1 MSFDPGD
8 NFNINTWFSQ
18 AFFKSKMKI
27 AIKAPTAPA
36 IKKMA
41 FNFAKSKIL
50 YSVPAP
56 LPVLNA
62 IDYVIS
68 NQEYIKKNKS
78 CFLMHPKKIAKSLP
92 GFAMPD
98 IMNSEYVHD
107 HVIDQLH
114 GIAHDVVVNGIHAID
129 LFHTLH

>member
-8 NFNINTWFSQ
+8 HFNINTWFSQ

-78 CFLMHPKKIAKSLP
+78 SILMHPKKIAKSLP

-98 IMNSEYVHD
+98 IMNSDYVHD

-114 GIAHDVVVNGIHAID
+114 GVAHDVVVNGIHAID
-129 LFHTLH
+129 FFHTLH